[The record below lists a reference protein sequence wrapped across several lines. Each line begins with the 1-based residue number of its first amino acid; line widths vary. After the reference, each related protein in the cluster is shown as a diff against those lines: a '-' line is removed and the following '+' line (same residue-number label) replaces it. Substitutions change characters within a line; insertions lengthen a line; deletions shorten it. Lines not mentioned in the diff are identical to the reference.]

1 MSSSVIAVSLLD
13 LAVVTVLIARG
24 VDVRLVLVSGALPL
38 FLATGHAAAMPAK
51 LVAEMANPGTV
62 VPICSAMGFA
72 YVLGVTQCDQH
83 LVRLLLRPLRPW
95 RALLIPGGIASGY
108 LINTTIVSQAGT
120 AAVLGPILI
129 PLLRAGGLG
138 AATAGAILLL
148 GSSAGGELFNPGA
161 VEMRK
166 LAELTGRTGGAV
178 VGRLA
183 PLNLVAFSAALCA
196 FWIMAAKRKRSNGA
210 ADSTAPQ
217 PVHAPEGTADFRVNL
232 LKACVPLLP
241 LVILFAD
248 SLMGTASF
256 LHRLEGPARILAAML
271 LGVAAAALMSFKL
284 AGSLAAAFFEGAGYA
299 YQHVISL
306 IVAASTFA
314 EGVRQSGL
322 VELVI
327 GAITPLPALTN
338 LVAMALPW
346 ALAFVSGT
354 GIAPAVAIMEFFVP
368 AADSMGLEPVRIG
381 ALAALGAHFGRTM
394 SPAAAVV
401 MVSSRLAQATPRE
414 LIREV
419 ALPLFAG
426 GAALL
431 IAALVGI
438 G

>member
-1 MSSSVIAVSLLD
+1 M
-13 LAVVTVLIARG
+13 IARG
-24 VDVRLVLVSGALPL
+24 VDVRLVLLLGALPV
-38 FLATGHAAAMPAK
+38 FLATGHAAEMLAK
-51 LVAEMANPGTV
+51 VVAEMANPGTV

-72 YVLGVTQCDQH
+72 YVLRVTECDQH
-83 LVRLLLRPLRPW
+83 LVELLMQPLRPW

-129 PLLRAGGLG
+129 PLLRAGGLR
-138 AATAGAILLL
+138 APSAGAILLL

-161 VEMRK
+161 VEIRK
-166 LAELTGRTGGAV
+166 LAELTGRSGAAV

-183 PLNLVAFSAALCA
+183 PLNIVAFSAALCA
-196 FWIMAAKRKRSNGA
+196 FWVIAVQRQRSGRAEDAAAPA
-210 ADSTAPQ
+210 AIPA
-217 PVHAPEGTADFRVNL
+217 AEGTAAFRVNR
-232 LKACVPLLP
+232 LKACVPLVP
-241 LVILFAD
+241 LLILFAD
-248 SLMGTASF
+248 SLMGSASL
-256 LHRLEGPARILAAML
+256 LHRLDGPARILAAML
-271 LGVAAAALMSFKL
+271 LGVAAVAVVSLSM
-284 AGSLAAAFFEGAGYA
+284 AGGLAAAFFEGAGYA

-314 EGVRQSGL
+314 EAIRLSGL

-327 GAITPLPALTN
+327 RAIAPRPALAN

-368 AADSMGLEPVRIG
+368 AADSMGLEPVRVG
-381 ALAALGAHFGRTM
+381 ALASLGAHFGRTM

-401 MVSSRLAQATPRE
+401 MVSSRLARATPRE

-419 ALPLFAG
+419 ALPLLAG
-426 GAALL
+426 GAALFV
-431 IAALVGI
+431 AALAGL